1 MENGGAEM
9 RRARLK
15 VPWEGFYHVVSR
27 IGGRRFL
34 LDAGEKKALL
44 GTIRSAAEFS
54 GVEVLAYALMDNHF
68 HLLVRVPPKEEV
80 DAAEFSRRI
89 GALYGAERREKL
101 FGQWEK
107 WAAKG
112 NGARVEAAKQGL
124 RARMNELSQ
133 FCKTFKET
141 YTQRYNARTGN
152 TGTIWEG
159 RFKSVLLKGDYRT
172 LMTVAAYIHLNPV
185 RAGVVEEASAAANTS
200 YGAACAGDREA
211 RRGLVSL
218 LAHGGGGGGKDWA
231 AARRACGE
239 AVEGAERRKGD
250 ETTLVRVPTP
260 CRANGGSEASGE
272 GEPPTVSDLLHKRCV
287 AFLHGGA
294 LGDAEFLGSLAGL
307 VPPRRRRR
315 HETELDR
322 ARDVGLLSAYGV
334 RDSA

>member
-1 MENGGAEM
+1 M

-34 LDAGEKKALL
+34 LDAGEKKVLL

-80 DAAEFSRRI
+80 DDEEFARRI
-89 GALYGAERREKL
+89 GALYGDARRRKL

-107 WAAKG
+107 WEAKG
-112 NGARVEAAKQGL
+112 NGARVTAAKQGL
-124 RARMNELSQ
+124 RTRMNELSQ

-185 RAGVVEEASAAANTS
+185 RAGVVEEAAAAQNTS

-211 RRGLVSL
+211 RWGLASL
-218 LAHGGGGGGKDWA
+218 LAFARGGGASDWV
-231 AARRACGE
+231 AARRACEE
-239 AVEGAERRKGD
+239 AVAGAEGQKGD
-250 ETTLVRVPTP
+250 ETVQVRVSTPSMGNGENGLAEEAESPTI
-260 CRANGGSEASGE
+260 
-272 GEPPTVSDLLHKRCV
+272 SDLLRKRCV

-315 HETELDR
+315 HETVLDR
-322 ARDVGLLSAYGV
+322 SRDVGLLPVYGV